1 MRKIEIP
8 YKAHSNKYAWDYMSQ
23 LCLQLNNINM
33 ADNLESDLAS
43 LDNIIYGVVDNIRQ
57 EVCFMVSL
65 SRQRK
70 EDVTSYENMCD
81 VWISFSDV
89 KFEVQSDNTK
99 TYFSFDIKKY
109 NSMLSF
115 TEDYQSRD
123 YIRFYIENSNKAY
136 YKVSNNNFID
146 ISPIVINSDLREKID
161 TSYVKYLESFNSNS
175 AKEELL
181 TVESVDKN
189 SFLLPFM
196 SYRDF
201 VNFATYSE
209 NNASGLLDYEGKTYF
224 VDSLYKDNKC
234 LFYMMSQL
242 RMDKFTVNKSDIM
255 LPPGLWQVLTIIQH
269 YKSWQDLRV
278 FYNNELYVL
287 LTFTAQNSITYA
299 VHTFNSYIKDEK
311 YLLIP
316 DLSKFELVG
325 QLHSNELFRLNK
337 LYSNANRTCY
347 FDFSTQT
354 FTGNNYVFNADR
366 LEQKTIDLEN
376 KIETTIP
383 LKITFTE
390 IKHYLSSDLSQ
401 KNFNLKVFTDGVN
414 VMLER
419 WDNDLTN
426 MGCRVIFNHTM
437 SKKNQNL

>member
-1 MRKIEIP
+1 
-8 YKAHSNKYAWDYMSQ
+8 
-23 LCLQLNNINM
+23 
-33 ADNLESDLAS
+33 
-43 LDNIIYGVVDNIRQ
+43 
-57 EVCFMVSL
+57 MVSL
-65 SRQRK
+65 SRQCK
-70 EDVTSYENMCD
+70 EDMINYENMCD

-89 KFEVQSDNTK
+89 KFEVQSDYTK

-123 YIRFYIENSNKAY
+123 YIRFYTENSNKAY

-146 ISPIVINSDLREKID
+146 ISPIVINSDLKEKID
-161 TSYVKYLESFNSNS
+161 TSYIKYLESFNSNN

-242 RMDKFTVNKSDIM
+242 RMDKFTVSKSDVI

-299 VHTFNSYIKDEK
+299 VHTFNSYIKNEK
-311 YLLIP
+311 RLFIP

-366 LEQKTIDLEN
+366 
-376 KIETTIP
+376 P
-383 LKITFTE
+383 
-390 IKHYLSSDLSQ
+390 
-401 KNFNLKVFTDGVN
+401 
-414 VMLER
+414 
-419 WDNDLTN
+419 
-426 MGCRVIFNHTM
+426 
-437 SKKNQNL
+437 